1 MHVWIQYRPTVLSS
15 PPLTTTGT
23 NKEIT
28 LLSPCNRT
36 TSSVTSVLHV
46 ELVPPLS
53 RLEVVEL
60 LLGRGADAHVLT
72 DEGETSH
79 QQSMRNGYHMV
90 ADILK
95 EHGVGGEK
103 RTRFDENVLTF

>member
-1 MHVWIQYRPTVLSS
+1 
-15 PPLTTTGT
+15 
-23 NKEIT
+23 
-28 LLSPCNRT
+28 
-36 TSSVTSVLHV
+36 
-46 ELVPPLS
+46 
-53 RLEVVEL
+53 L

-95 EHGVGGEK
+95 EHGVGGEN
-103 RTRFDENVLTF
+103 RTRFDENVVTF